1 MGGKSYVSV
10 MKSLVTQ
17 ASSAIPVVP
26 LYISILYKIMK
37 EQGTH
42 EGGIEQVDRMY
53 RDSLYSGN
61 PQADNEGRLRLDDW
75 EMDEG
80 IQTKVNE
87 IWPQVKTENIDQLT
101 DFAGYQQEFLKLFG
115 FGFEN
120 VDYDADIDPNLRF

>member
-1 MGGKSYVSV
+1 
-10 MKSLVTQ
+10 
-17 ASSAIPVVP
+17 
-26 LYISILYKIMK
+26 MK
-37 EQGTH
+37 EKGTH

-53 RDSLYSGN
+53 RDRLYSGN